1 MSAAM
6 GAVDA
11 AMVRAVADLQLE
23 LKKRQW
29 LAALR
34 WRQRVKACLAPSG
47 LTFTEWLVLDATA
60 ALVDRTGAAVS
71 QNDVGASLELD
82 AMALWHAMAV
92 LDHAGLVSRGGSM
105 SGKAWRVLVT
115 RAGADLLCSVK
126 PSLELASA
134 PAH

>member
-23 LKKRQW
+23 LKKRRW

-60 ALVDRTGAAVS
+60 ALVDRTGDAVS

-82 AMALWHAMAV
+82 AMALWH
-92 LDHAGLVSRGGSM
+92 
-105 SGKAWRVLVT
+105 
-115 RAGADLLCSVK
+115 
-126 PSLELASA
+126 
-134 PAH
+134 